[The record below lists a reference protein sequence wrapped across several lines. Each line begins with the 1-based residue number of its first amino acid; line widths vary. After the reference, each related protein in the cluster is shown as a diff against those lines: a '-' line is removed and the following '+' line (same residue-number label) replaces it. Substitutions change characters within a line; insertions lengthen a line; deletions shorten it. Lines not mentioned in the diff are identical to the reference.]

1 MVEFTLVYVSHTAP
15 KRILSHIMDKN
26 ETELVKQRIHELRIE
41 HRDLD
46 DVIARLSSDIHV
58 DQLQLRRL
66 KKRKLYLRD
75 SIERLESKL
84 IPDLDA

>member
-1 MVEFTLVYVSHTAP
+1 
-15 KRILSHIMDKN
+15 MDKN
-26 ETELVKQRIHELRIE
+26 EIELVKQRIHELRIE